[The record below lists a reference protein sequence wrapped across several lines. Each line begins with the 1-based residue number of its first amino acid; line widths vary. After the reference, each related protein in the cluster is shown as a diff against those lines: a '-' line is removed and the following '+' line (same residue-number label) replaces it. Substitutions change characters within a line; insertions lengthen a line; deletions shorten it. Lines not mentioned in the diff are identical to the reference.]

1 MRSHTR
7 MKAAAVLVV
16 AGALAGPSVTGA
28 SAATRSTTRANHVRA
43 ERQALQ
49 RELKALQR
57 ELKALESA
65 RADTAKVAP
74 RDYLSDIISEIEY
87 DLSPA
92 DIENILGTL
101 PVGVGQYG

>member
-43 ERQALQ
+43 ERQ
-49 RELKALQR
+49 ALQR